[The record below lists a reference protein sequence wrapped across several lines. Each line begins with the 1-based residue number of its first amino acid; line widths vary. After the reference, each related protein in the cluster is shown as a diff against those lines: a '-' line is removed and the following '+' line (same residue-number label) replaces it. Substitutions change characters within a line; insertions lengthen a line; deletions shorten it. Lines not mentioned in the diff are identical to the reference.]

1 MDCNKVGTLL
11 FRLRK
16 EKGMTQKQIADMM
29 NISDKTISK
38 WERGLGCPDVSL
50 LGELSNIFEVNIE
63 KILTGNLEPNNT
75 ETGNL
80 KRIKFYVCPSCGNVI
95 NNTGDADISC
105 CGRKLS
111 PLLAKPADELH
122 TATVEDAEGEY
133 YITFTHEMRKTHF
146 LSFIAYVTSDRILFV
161 KLYPEQTPSVRLPK
175 ISGGKLQ
182 QRYSGILYYYCS
194 RHGLWML

>member
-11 FRLRK
+11 FQLRK

-63 KILTGNLEPNNT
+63 KILAGDLEPNNT
-75 ETGNL
+75 QTGNL
-80 KRIKFYVCPSCGNVI
+80 KRIRFYVCPNCQNVI

-105 CGRKLS
+105 CGRKLT
-111 PLLAKPADELH
+111 PLVSKPADERH
-122 TATVEDAEGEY
+122 AANVEDLESEY
-133 YITFTHEMRKTHF
+133 YITFNHVMSKTHYI
-146 LSFIAYVTSDRILFV
+146 SFVAYVTSDRVLLV
-161 KLYPEQTPSVRLPK
+161 KLYPEQSAAVWLPK
-175 ISGGKLQ
+175 MSGGTLHH
-182 QRYSGILYYYCS
+182 RNNVNLYYYCNQ
-194 RHGLWML
+194 HGLWVI